1 MWYSVFSVNKMT
13 RVWSIRLNFAIIWH
27 RVNNLL
33 WTTELPLGAMEYTV
47 RKLCFRR
54 VFCWDQM
61 FYFLFCWRDIRKSV
75 DFFRD
80 FIWFYMNERVVI
92 FFVWHR
98 FWTDLV
104 DQLHVKS
111 TLFFFY
117 EFWGRK
123 IQKTSHG
130 GRIWFRF
137 MWNNW
142 PYDPEKLNGIG
153 RIGPAPRGF
162 FFILCKNK
170 TNWARYGR
178 SKFQSDTHP
187 HTLSHTA
194 AVHTWTQTNTRENTP
209 THKH

>member
-1 MWYSVFSVNKMT
+1 
-13 RVWSIRLNFAIIWH
+13 
-27 RVNNLL
+27 
-33 WTTELPLGAMEYTV
+33 MEYTV
-47 RKLCFRR
+47 KKLCFRR
-54 VFCWDQM
+54 VYCWDQI

-80 FIWFYMNERVVI
+80 FIWFYMNERVVH

-111 TLFFFY
+111 NLFLIN

-123 IQKTSHG
+123 RQKTSYG
-130 GRIWFRF
+130 GRNWFRLKS

-162 FFILCKNK
+162 FLFWAKKNK
-170 TNWARYGR
+170 VERDMAAQSFRATHTHIHRATLLLYTHEHRQTRAR
-178 SKFQSDTHP
+178 THP
-187 HTLSHTA
+187 HT
-194 AVHTWTQTNTRENTP
+194 NTSSD
-209 THKH
+209 